1 MDVKAQFCKRLYE
14 EMQEFRS
21 SENNLGK
28 NPVKEQLI
36 SLLYNVL
43 IQSADDFS
51 EVLLTNLVNESAN
64 ILETLYENL
73 KEHSAMDEEMDSD
86 FEDDSEEEMD
96 NLLNLYRKMERDEAY
111 L

>member
-21 SENNLGK
+21 SENNLDK

-73 KEHSAMDEEMDSD
+73 KEHSAMDEERHSD

-96 NLLNLYRKMERDEAY
+96 NLLNLYRKMEKDEAY

>member
-14 EMQEFRS
+14 EMQKFRS

-73 KEHSAMDEEMDSD
+73 KEHSAMNEEMDSD
-86 FEDDSEEEMD
+86 FEDDSEEEID

>member
-1 MDVKAQFCKRLYE
+1 MDIKAQFCKRLYE

-21 SENNLGK
+21 SENNLDK

-73 KEHSAMDEEMDSD
+73 KEHSAMDEERHSD

-96 NLLNLYRKMERDEAY
+96 NLLNLYRKMEKDEAY